1 MRLDSIASTAAS
13 MVRECIELDGAEAVI
28 IGGGPLG
35 QAAEQLQPM
44 FDTPIIAPIPCA
56 MERVLGLLPA
66 GSGTLSPVPA

>member
-1 MRLDSIASTAAS
+1 